1 MKIAIGSDHAGFKAK
16 EMVKEFLKRK
26 KIETKDFGAY
36 SEASVDYPDYA
47 YPVAEAVAR
56 GEFDR
61 GILIC
66 GSGVGVTIVA
76 NKVKGI
82 RAVLAYDTYTA
93 KQSRQHGD
101 ANVLTLAGRKMTRAK
116 VNKIVDAWLKT
127 EFSGEERH
135 LRRIRKIEKDA

>member
-1 MKIAIGSDHAGFKAK
+1 MKIALGCDHAGYKLK
-16 EMVKEFLKRK
+16 ELIMRYLNRKHFEFQ
-26 KIETKDFGAY
+26 DFGAY
-36 SEASVDYPDYA
+36 STESVDYPDYA
-47 YPVAEAVAR
+47 RKVAGAVAK

-66 GSGVGVTIVA
+66 GSGVGMVIAA
-76 NKVKGI
+76 NRFPGI

-101 ANVLTLAGRKMTRAK
+101 CNILCLAGRRLTKAK
-116 VNKIVDAWLKT
+116 ATKIVALWLQT

-135 LRRIRKIEKDA
+135 LRRIKKIEL